1 MKLKTRAAHKELDH
15 ESTRLAAC
23 LCAAVDAAQQAEAY
37 AKKKYAVLVP
47 TVPPLSDNPGV
58 FVELIPGDPSLRF
71 SSDNICS
78 MALSLY
84 IRRRD
89 ESKPP
94 QQWNRKAAEQP
105 KNQ

>member
-23 LCAAVDAAQQAEAY
+23 LCAAVDAAIQGSAY
-37 AKKKYAVLVP
+37 AQRK
-47 TVPPLSDNPGV
+47 GG
-58 FVELIPGDPSLRF
+58 ELLL

-94 QQWNRKAAEQP
+94 QQWNRREKTPAEPKVTDIAARQIDEIP
-105 KNQ
+105 AA